1 MSDYETLSTWTRAEP
16 RDRAA
21 EKLVSRLKPED
32 AMQGVKTTETTLAKG
47 AAIILNVTVEFGN
60 LSLCCDA
67 LMRVKGDSRL
77 GGLHYAPLM
86 VYEGVKIRPEHKR
99 GLQTQAD
106 LLIRSVKR
114 GRKVVMPNGSHA
126 PYMSDPAAFH
136 TELSAF
142 LSELSR

>member
-1 MSDYETLSTWTRAEP
+1 MEDQGDVQCQITRRCPPGRGPNRETGLLRSSS
-16 RDRAA
+16 
-21 EKLVSRLKPED
+21 SRLKPED
-32 AMQGVKTTETTLAKG
+32 VMQGVKTTETTLAKG

-86 VYEGVKIRPEHKR
+86 VYEGVKIPPEHKR

-106 LLIRSVKR
+106 LRIRSVKR
-114 GRKVVMPNGSHA
+114 GRKVVIPNGSHA
-126 PYMSDPAAFH
+126 P
-136 TELSAF
+136 
-142 LSELSR
+142 